1 LAVSAKPVRYL
12 APDGDHIQTVSSAV
26 GIAAPNL
33 QAIRMMHDLRRDVD
47 EFCKIKGFAGFN
59 VDNSGYFVKGIC
71 LRKSG

>member
-1 LAVSAKPVRYL
+1 MAITSKQSRQRLDRCTK
-12 APDGDHIQTVSSAV
+12 
-26 GIAAPNL
+26 L